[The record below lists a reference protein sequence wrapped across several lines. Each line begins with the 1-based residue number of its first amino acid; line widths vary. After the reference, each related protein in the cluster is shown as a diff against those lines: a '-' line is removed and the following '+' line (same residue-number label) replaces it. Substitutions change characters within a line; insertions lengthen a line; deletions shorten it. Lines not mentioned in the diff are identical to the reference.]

1 MQGSKGTIGSSPE
14 GLPLEHGST
23 SSDSGV
29 VEQQICWTNFIRSPP
44 TNPIQETRNLSMWSM
59 GESSSSAVANHV
71 SHQHE
76 PSASMLSLGDVNM
89 NITHGNGSNAVHHLL
104 GHNINVN
111 PSTFIGMKPSNYA
124 SSSSSSGPFEMEAR
138 QRPCKR
144 KAAELTIGQSSSGVV
159 SSNVYQKGSNDN
171 NGQLN
176 LRSSDP
182 IIPRP
187 GVAVGGVVSDLRAAE
202 NNRRNVRIRINNS
215 RQQDQLPTSSNNTIN
230 GQLNFSS
237 PYPSLGLNPVA
248 TTGANPSSQDGQPML
263 QVPALRRNLQVTS
276 RNRSSSSRASRPV
289 SSNIIG
295 GSGDNSRTMP
305 TNISDHPL
313 FVQPHDIRNTAQT
326 AINWN
331 MNSIG
336 GNGNGLASTANP
348 GANSGPR
355 HGSSLY
361 TSRRLSEML
370 RWSLLSSVDGGGGGS
385 GGQSSNLFSRVPPPV
400 GTSASSLQESGIPPL
415 IGITGHPIHHHHLP
429 HLRPTER
436 QLDGAFGYPH
446 LARTVG
452 GGSERRGRIASEIR
466 NVLDLIRRGE
476 NLRFEDVMILD
487 QSVFYGMTGIHDRH
501 RDMRLDIDNMSY
513 EELLALEERIG
524 NVNTGLTEEKVSKCL
539 KQKKYTSVTGQPD
552 AEPCC
557 ICQEEYTNGDDLGAL
572 DCGHDF
578 HTSCIK
584 QWLLQKNLCP
594 VCKSTASK

>member
-59 GESSSSAVANHV
+59 GESSSSAVTNHV

-76 PSASMLSLGDVNM
+76 PPASMLSLGDVNM
-89 NITHGNGSNAVHHLL
+89 NITHSNGSNAAHHIL
-104 GHNINVN
+104 
-111 PSTFIGMKPSNYA
+111 
-124 SSSSSSGPFEMEAR
+124 AR

-182 IIPRP
+182 IIPKP
-187 GVAVGGVVSDLRAAE
+187 GVAVGGVVSDHRAAE
-202 NNRRNVRIRINNS
+202 NNHRNVRIRINNS
-215 RQQDQLPTSSNNTIN
+215 RQQDQLPASSNNNVN

-263 QVPALRRNLQVTS
+263 RVPALRRNLQVAS

-295 GSGDNSRTMP
+295 SSGDNSRTMP

-336 GNGNGLASTANP
+336 GNGNSLASTANP

-400 GTSASSLQESGIPPL
+400 GTSASSLQEAGIPPV
-415 IGITGHPIHHHHLP
+415 IGITGHPIHHHLP

-539 KQKKYTSVTGQPD
+539 KQKTYASVTGQPD

-557 ICQEEYTNGDDLGAL
+557 ICQEEYANGDDLGAL

-578 HTSCIK
+578 HTRCIK

>member
-1 MQGSKGTIGSSPE
+1 MQGQKGAIGSSPD
-14 GLPLEHGST
+14 GST

-29 VEQQICWTNFIRSPP
+29 VEQQIRWANFIRGPP
-44 TNPIQETRNLSMWSM
+44 TNTNQETPNLTMWSM
-59 GESSSSAVANHV
+59 GESSSSSVMNNAGPY
-71 SHQHE
+71 HE
-76 PSASMLSLGDVNM
+76 PLANMLSLGDANS
-89 NITHGNGSNAVHHLL
+89 GNHHL
-104 GHNINVN
+104 GHNVTVN
-111 PSTFIGMKPSNYA
+111 PSTFIGVNPSNYA

-144 KAAELTIGQSSSGVV
+144 KAAELTIGQSSSGII
-159 SSNVYQKGSNDN
+159 SSSVFQKGSNDN

-176 LRSSDP
+176 LISSDP

-187 GVAVGGVVSDLRAAE
+187 GPVAGGVFPDNHAAD
-202 NNRRNVRIRINNS
+202 NRRNVRIRINNS
-215 RQQDQLPTSSNNTIN
+215 RQQDPLPVNGNSNIT

-237 PYPSLGLNPVA
+237 PYPSLGLNPVV
-248 TTGANPSSQDGQPML
+248 TTGESSSSQDGRRML
-263 QVPALRRNLQVTS
+263 RVPAIRRNPQVTS
-276 RNRSSSSRASRPV
+276 RNRSSSSRANRPA
-289 SSNIIG
+289 SLNIIG

-313 FVQPHDIRNTAQT
+313 FVQPHDIRNPAQT

-331 MNSIG
+331 LNSSG
-336 GNGNGLASTANP
+336 GNGNGNGNATNNGNNGLASTANA

-355 HGSSLY
+355 HGSSTY
-361 TSRRLSEML
+361 SSRRLSDAL
-370 RWSLLSSVDGGGGGS
+370 RWSLLSSIDSGGGGG
-385 GGQSSNLFSRVPPPV
+385 GQNGNLFARIPPPV
-400 GTSASSLQESGIPPL
+400 GTLVSSSQESGIPPV
-415 IGITGHPIHHHHLP
+415 IGIAGHHPLHHHIA
-429 HLRPTER
+429 HLRSTDR
-436 QLDGAFGYPH
+436 QLDGVYGYPH
-446 LARTVG
+446 VVRNVA
-452 GGSERRGRIASEIR
+452 GGSERRGRIAEIR
-466 NVLDLIRRGE
+466 NVLELIRRGE
-476 NLRFEDVMILD
+476 NLRFEDVMVLD
-487 QSVFYGMTGIHDRH
+487 QSVFYGMAGIHDRH

-539 KQKKYTSVTGQPD
+539 KQKTYASVTGQPD

-557 ICQEEYTNGDDLGAL
+557 ICQEEYADGDELGAL